1 VACWSGKTYFAPVVA
16 TVRTPPSF
24 LAVTSQAI
32 REQAKPR
39 TGVKV
44 AAAQLCL
51 LHISVKLAGSTAEEI
66 MTPMS
71 K

>member
-1 VACWSGKTYFAPVVA
+1 MVYSSGKAYFALVLS
-16 TVRTPPSF
+16 TVRTPLSF
-24 LAVTSQAI
+24 LAVTSQAVK
-32 REQAKPR
+32 EQAKPR
-39 TGVKV
+39 IGVKV